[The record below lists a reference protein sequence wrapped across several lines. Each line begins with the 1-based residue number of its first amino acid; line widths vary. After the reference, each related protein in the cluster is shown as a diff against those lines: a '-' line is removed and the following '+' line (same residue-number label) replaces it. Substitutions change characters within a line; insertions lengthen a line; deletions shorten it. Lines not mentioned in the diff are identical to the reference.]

1 MELFKLIKK
10 LRNDEKLSMSYTEA
24 LELCLAVLRTNHV
37 IGHIAEVGVYKGGS
51 ATLICKLKGDK
62 QLHLFDTFEGLPK
75 PHRTKDNKRYKAG
88 GYSFPLD
95 VIQKWL
101 KSFPDVHYYKGLFP
115 ATAKSI
121 SEKRFSFVN
130 LDADLYQST
139 LDGLKFFYPRL
150 NKGGIIMAHDYR
162 PNKIGV
168 GYAFRDYFKDKSE
181 QEMQLE
187 KSHCIIQK

>member
-1 MELFKLIKK
+1 MELFKLIMK
-10 LRNDEKLSMSYTEA
+10 LHNDGKLSMSYTEA
-24 LELCLAVLRTNHV
+24 LELCLAVLKTNHV
-37 IGHIAEVGVYKGGS
+37 MGHIAEVGVYKGGS

-75 PHRTKDNKRYKAG
+75 PHKTKDEGYKERD
-88 GYSFPLD
+88 YSFPLD

-101 KSFPDVHYYKGLFP
+101 KPFPDVYYHKGLFP
-115 ATAKSI
+115 ATAKPV

-168 GYAFRDYFKDKSE
+168 GYAFREYFKDKQDKE
-181 QEMQLE
+181 IQLE
-187 KSHCIIQK
+187 KSHCIIQKI

>member
-1 MELFKLIKK
+1 MEIFKLIKK
-10 LRNDEKLSMSYTEA
+10 LRKDEKLAMSYTES
-24 LELCLAVLRTNHV
+24 LELCLAVLRTNH
-37 IGHIAEVGVYKGGS
+37 IRGHIAELGVYKGGS

-62 QLHLFDTFEGLPK
+62 QLHLFDTFEGLPE
-75 PHRTKDNKRYKAG
+75 PHKIKDIAFKKG
-88 GYSFPLD
+88 DYSFPLD
-95 VIQKWL
+95 VIQSWL
-101 KSFPDVHYYKGLFP
+101 KSFPDVNYYKGMFP
-115 ATAKSI
+115 STAKPI

-162 PNKIGV
+162 PNKGGV
-168 GYAFRDYFKDKSE
+168 GRAFREYFED
-181 QEMQLE
+181 EMVKEIQLK